1 MLFFLFLEF
10 GCHLMTH
17 QPCRF
22 DLFKKLHNLILEFEL
37 KAKSTAETVKVA
49 RLGAICPK
57 VVRLD
62 AGTS

>member
-1 MLFFLFLEF
+1 
-10 GCHLMTH
+10 MTH